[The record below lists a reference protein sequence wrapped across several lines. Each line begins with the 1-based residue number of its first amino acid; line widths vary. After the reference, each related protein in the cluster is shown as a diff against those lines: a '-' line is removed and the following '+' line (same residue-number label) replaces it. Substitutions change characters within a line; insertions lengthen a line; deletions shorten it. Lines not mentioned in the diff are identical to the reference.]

1 MDVSPRVLENHI
13 VRLEPLKEAH
23 REEIRPLADDMSMW
37 PQTTMRADGEHFDIW
52 FDKMLDETNAGRQ
65 ISHLVRDA
73 ATQKAIGHS
82 AYLTLAPEH
91 RRLEIGWTWYVADKR
106 GGKTNPACKFL
117 LLNNAF
123 EMGAERV
130 ELRTALI
137 NKRSQAAMKKMG
149 AKQEGILRHHILT
162 WSGDWRDTVYFSI
175 LRSEWP
181 EVKKGLE
188 ARL

>member
-1 MDVSPRVLENHI
+1 MQITPRILENEI

-65 ISHLVRDA
+65 ISHLVREV

-91 RRLEIGWTWYVADKR
+91 RRLEIGWTWYVASAR
-106 GGKTNPACKFL
+106 GTTINPACKHL
-117 LLNNAF
+117 LMSNAF
-123 EMGAERV
+123 DNGAERV
-130 ELRTALI
+130 ELKTAAI
-137 NKRSQAAMKKMG
+137 NKRSQAAMRKMG
-149 AKQEGILRHHILT
+149 ATEEGTFRRHILT
-162 WSGDWRDTVYFSI
+162 WNGEWRDTVWFSI
-175 LRSEWP
+175 LKEEWP
-181 EVKKGLE
+181 DVKVGLE
-188 ARL
+188 ARF